1 MDRFNSDFDHVG
13 DFVERWNA
21 SVRRTRTW
29 TIVIGVLLVL
39 AGIASAV
46 APLSIYA
53 LIQGVVAAALI
64 AGGIGETVSYARTP
78 ELFRSPTMLVMGV
91 LNALLGVMLLALPA
105 YLTAGTVVFL
115 LAFLFIISGAERIT
129 YARRMRYFGL
139 PDSGLTTFTGVL
151 NVVCGVAF
159 LLMPAFS
166 GVVIGYVIA
175 AYLIVGGA
183 SLAVEGVSMRPIER

>member
-151 NVVCGVAF
+151 NVVCGVSF

-183 SLAVEGVSMRPIER
+183 SLVVEGVSMRPIER

>member
-21 SVRRTRTW
+21 GVRRTRTW
-29 TIVIGVLLVL
+29 AIVIGALLVL

-64 AGGIGETVSYARTP
+64 VGGIGETVSYARTP

-139 PDSGLTTFTGVL
+139 PDSGLTTFTGAL
-151 NVVCGVAF
+151 NIVCGVAF

-183 SLAVEGVSMRPIER
+183 SLVVEGISMRPIER

>member
-39 AGIASAV
+39 VGIASAV

-183 SLAVEGVSMRPIER
+183 SLVVEGVSMRPIER

>member
-183 SLAVEGVSMRPIER
+183 SLVVEGVSMSPIER

>member
-64 AGGIGETVSYARTP
+64 AGGIGETVSYAWTP

-183 SLAVEGVSMRPIER
+183 SLVVEGVSMRPIER

>member
-21 SVRRTRTW
+21 GVRRTRTW
-29 TIVIGVLLVL
+29 AIVIGVLLDL

-64 AGGIGETVSYARTP
+64 VGGIGETVSYARTP

-139 PDSGLTTFTGVL
+139 PDSGLTTFTGAL
-151 NVVCGVAF
+151 NIVCGVAF

-183 SLAVEGVSMRPIER
+183 SLVVEGISMRPIER

>member
-13 DFVERWNA
+13 VFVERWNA

-183 SLAVEGVSMRPIER
+183 SLVVEGVSMRPIER

>member
-39 AGIASAV
+39 AGISSAV

-183 SLAVEGVSMRPIER
+183 SLVVEGVSMRPIER

>member
-91 LNALLGVMLLALPA
+91 LNALLGVLLLALPA

-183 SLAVEGVSMRPIER
+183 SLVVEGVSMRPIER

>member
-39 AGIASAV
+39 AGLASAV

-183 SLAVEGVSMRPIER
+183 SLVVEGVSMRPIER

>member
-39 AGIASAV
+39 AGIASAA

-183 SLAVEGVSMRPIER
+183 SLVVEGVSMRPIER

>member
-21 SVRRTRTW
+21 GVRRTRTW
-29 TIVIGVLLVL
+29 AIVIGVLLVL

-64 AGGIGETVSYARTP
+64 VGGIGETVSYARTP

-115 LAFLFIISGAERIT
+115 LAFLFIIAGAERIT

-139 PDSGLTTFTGVL
+139 PDSGLTTFTGAL
-151 NVVCGVAF
+151 NIVCGVAF

-183 SLAVEGVSMRPIER
+183 SLVVEGISMRPIER

>member
-175 AYLIVGGA
+175 AYLIAGGA
-183 SLAVEGVSMRPIER
+183 SLVVEGVSMRPIER

>member
-183 SLAVEGVSMRPIER
+183 SLVVEGVSMRSIER

>member
-183 SLAVEGVSMRPIER
+183 SLVAEGVSMRPIER

>member
-21 SVRRTRTW
+21 GVRRTRTW
-29 TIVIGVLLVL
+29 AIVIGVLLVL

-64 AGGIGETVSYARTP
+64 VGGIGETVSYARTP

-115 LAFLFIISGAERIT
+115 LAFLFIIAGAERIT

-151 NVVCGVAF
+151 NIVCGVAF

-183 SLAVEGVSMRPIER
+183 SLVVEGISMRPIER

>member
-151 NVVCGVAF
+151 NIVCGVAF

-183 SLAVEGVSMRPIER
+183 SLVVEGVSMRPIER

>member
-115 LAFLFIISGAERIT
+115 LAFLFIISGVHA
-129 YARRMRYFGL
+129 G
-139 PDSGLTTFTGVL
+139 P
-151 NVVCGVAF
+151 
-159 LLMPAFS
+159 
-166 GVVIGYVIA
+166 
-175 AYLIVGGA
+175 GGKGA
-183 SLAVEGVSMRPIER
+183 GKK